1 MRKRKLSQQEAALA
15 ASIIG
20 YSGKHYSAKDF
31 MNAVCFMTRRNEL
44 MTASYGEE
52 YLALREMQRKG
63 AVTITGDFGNRIR
76 WALMEYGIKQVA
88 DWYGLDDIFVTVPA
102 EGEDG

>member
-1 MRKRKLSQQEAALA
+1 MSQQEMA
-15 ASIIG
+15 I
-20 YSGKHYSAKDF
+20 
-31 MNAVCFMTRRNEL
+31 AVRFINRGGAGRKVADYAYFIAPQNEL

-76 WALMEYGIKQVA
+76 WALTEYGIKQVA
-88 DWYGLDDIFVTVPA
+88 DWYGLNDIFAAVPA
-102 EGEDG
+102 EDEDG